1 VKRRDS
7 STKAVEVGDSITRF
21 LEYCRGKGL
30 QPSTINRSYALALQ
44 KKLLPFCQREG
55 VRTLDQLT
63 PAMLSRFT
71 AELHATKL
79 SKWSIAAYVRSVN
92 RFLAWT
98 GRRDPAEKAP
108 RPQTKRVH
116 RDVLTLAEMRR
127 LEEAAQ
133 TVRNQL
139 IIRVLAD
146 TGCRIS
152 ELAHIEVGD
161 VVKRGREWYVR
172 ISGKTGER
180 MPPISEEVF
189 DRLRKFALNGR
200 GHATSERLF
209 LSAHRDPRTGQYE
222 PLKADGA
229 YQVVKDVAELTKWN
243 RRVYP
248 HLLRHSW
255 ITHMEAK
262 HVDPAVIAEVA
273 GVSIEVIVKN
283 YSHLSDRDR
292 HNEIM
297 RALLEP

>member
-1 VKRRDS
+1 
-7 STKAVEVGDSITRF
+7 VEVGDSIERF
-21 LEYCRGKGL
+21 LEFCRAKGL
-30 QPSTINRSYALALQ
+30 QPSTINRAYGLALRN
-44 KKLLPFCQREG
+44 KLLPFCRREG
-55 VRTLDQLT
+55 VRTVDQLT
-63 PAMLSRFT
+63 PEALGRFT
-71 AELHATKL
+71 AELHAAKL
-79 SKWSIAAYVRSVN
+79 SKWSIASYVRSVN
-92 RFLAWT
+92 RYLAWT
-98 GRRDPAEKAP
+98 GRRGPEEKAP

-127 LEEAAQ
+127 LEESADS
-133 TVRNQL
+133 VRNQL

-172 ISGKTGER
+172 IDGKTGER
-180 MPPISEEVF
+180 MPPISEEVY
-189 DRLRKFALNGR
+189 DRLRKFALSGR
-200 GHATSERLF
+200 ARATSERLF
-209 LSAHRDPRTGQYE
+209 LSSHRHPKTGQYE

-229 YQVVKDVAELTKWN
+229 YQVVKDVAERTGWK
-243 RRVYP
+243 RRIYP

-255 ITHMEAK
+255 ITHMEAR

-273 GVSIEVIVKN
+273 GVSIEVIVHN

-297 RALLEP
+297 RALTES